1 MTAVDTNLLVRFL
14 VADDQDQFVAVQAAL
29 AVGPVW
35 IAETVLLDTAWHLRK
50 DHGFDEAMVC
60 DAFKKLLDTTNIV
73 VEDSNAVRDALDLV
87 SQGLQ
92 IADAM
97 HLTSRPPGATFLS
110 FDKALVRRA
119 QRAGVPLVAHPPKP
133 H

>member
-14 VADDQDQFVAVQAAL
+14 VADDPAQFEAVQAAL

-35 IAETVLLDTAWHLRK
+35 IAKTVLLETAWQLRK

-73 VEDSNAVRDALDLV
+73 AEDSSDILDALALV
-87 SQGLQ
+87 TQGIQ
-92 IADAM
+92 IADAI

-119 QRAGVPLVAHPPKP
+119 QRAGVPSVAHPAKP